1 MQSMQENSSNQK
13 TTKKISDARRQSLNN
28 PDKLTT
34 NDNQH
39 NQQSNLSTKSIT
51 QKSSTS
57 TEKKNKKSR
66 RGKSKKNKHLT
77 IHSRTLT
84 LALKFYPEQL
94 MNTQARQSI
103 TNPKT
108 GRIDYSLWTDG
119 DLLDQA
125 KAYLTERIKNFSTY
139 FNSFKSP
146 QDKSKRHWEVEAIC
160 HDRDEI
166 ANPDDMFAPAI
177 VKPHF
182 HVIIRDANNRRFF
195 VETVLKAL
203 GLHYQKEDS
212 ELFYE
217 HGCTTVAD
225 FNAYSVY
232 LTHETEQAKKDGKE
246 LYDLSEVMTNMTLD
260 ELKDIRAGY
269 SRLQSKSKL
278 SDHDWN
284 ELANY
289 ASKLGDKMGDFDA
302 WSKSVLTFAQ
312 RTGRKFKALQDEFN
326 KHLTDAVDDSP
337 DLTRCC
343 ILISGNANDGKS
355 WTTTHALQ
363 NLGEK
368 IYPARSSSGKYDGLQ
383 STATAMT
390 FDDRMI
396 TDALN
401 VTDNRAVVLHGRG
414 TGGDKAWLGRYVVV
428 TTNLPIG
435 DFFNNQVR
443 FNSQIDAIK
452 SRFYTCILV
461 YDYYGHG
468 HLEVVDTCTRG
479 TAKDIQ
485 ARNDLFTR
493 FADEFNKLIANYHP
507 LSSDEAPKI
516 DAKYYQHAPEQSWE
530 PTQTAQQIAQL
541 DTENSSLR
549 DEALALSSKLGD
561 AIRVLRNEYPSI
573 RNKVYYTG
581 NLDTP
586 YRYGYQDFLE
596 FLRKANPNDIVYKE
610 DSYTEHWTVSE
621 LLSKLPAPK
630 IGDDN
635 YILSDCQFIRI
646 KPAN

>member
-1 MQSMQENSSNQK
+1 MQENSSNQK
-13 TTKKISDARRQSLNN
+13 TAKKISDARQQSLNN

-57 TEKKNKKSR
+57 TEKKKKKSK

-84 LALKFYPEQL
+84 LALKFYPEQM

-160 HDRDEI
+160 HDRDEV

-182 HVIIRDANNRRFF
+182 HVIIRDANNKRFF

-289 ASKLGDKMGDFDA
+289 ASKLGDEFGDFDA

-443 FNSQIDAIK
+443 FNSQIEAIK

-507 LSSDEAPKI
+507 LSSDEAPKL

-573 RNKVYYTG
+573 RNNVYYTG
-581 NLDTP
+581 DLDTP
-586 YRYGYQDFLE
+586 YRYGYKSFLE

-610 DSYTEHWTVSE
+610 DSYTDHWTVSE

-630 IGDDN
+630 IGEDN

>member
-1 MQSMQENSSNQK
+1 MQENSSNQK
-13 TTKKISDARRQSLNN
+13 TAKKISDARQQSLNK

-34 NDNQH
+34 ND

-57 TEKKNKKSR
+57 TEKKKKKSR
-66 RGKSKKNKHLT
+66 RGKSKKNTHLT

-84 LALKFYPEQL
+84 LALKFYPEQ
-94 MNTQARQSI
+94 MMTTQARQSI

-119 DLLDQA
+119 NLLDQA
-125 KAYLTERIKNFSTY
+125 KAYLNERIKNFSTY

-160 HDRDEI
+160 HDRDEV

-182 HVIIRDANNRRFF
+182 HVIIRDANNKRFF
-195 VETVLKAL
+195 VETILKAL
-203 GLHYQKEDS
+203 GLNYQKEDS

-246 LYDLSEVMTNMTLD
+246 LYDLSEVMTNMPLD

-284 ELANY
+284 ELADY
-289 ASKLGDKMGDFDA
+289 ASKLGDELGDFDA

-312 RTGRKFKALQDEFN
+312 RTGQKFKALQDEFN

-435 DFFNNQVR
+435 DFFSNQVR
-443 FNSQIDAIK
+443 FNSQIDAIR

-461 YDYYGHG
+461 YDNFGHG
-468 HLEVVDTCTRG
+468 HLEVVDASTRG

-493 FADEFNKLIANYHP
+493 FADEFNKLITNYHP
-507 LSSDEAPKI
+507 LSADDAPKL
-516 DAKYYQHAPEQSWE
+516 DAKFYQHAPEQSWE
-530 PTQTAQQIAQL
+530 PKQTAQQIAQL
-541 DTENSSLR
+541 ETENNSLR
-549 DEALALSSKLGD
+549 NEALGLSSKLGD
-561 AIRVLRNEYPSI
+561 VIRVLRNEYPSI
-573 RNKVYYTG
+573 RNNVYYTG
-581 NLDTP
+581 DLDTP
-586 YRYGYQDFLE
+586 YRYGYKSFLE

-630 IGDDN
+630 IGEDN

>member
-1 MQSMQENSSNQK
+1 MQENSSNQK
-13 TTKKISDARRQSLNN
+13 TAKKISDARQQSLNK

-34 NDNQH
+34 ND

-57 TEKKNKKSR
+57 TEKKKKKSR

-84 LALKFYPEQL
+84 LALKFYPEQ
-94 MNTQARQSI
+94 MMTTQARQSI

-119 DLLDQA
+119 NLLDQA
-125 KAYLTERIKNFSTY
+125 KAYLNERIKNFSTY

-160 HDRDEI
+160 HDRDEV

-182 HVIIRDANNRRFF
+182 HVIIREANNKRFF
-195 VETVLKAL
+195 VETILKAL
-203 GLHYQKEDS
+203 GLNYQKEDS

-246 LYDLSEVMTNMTLD
+246 LYDLSEVMTNMPLD

-284 ELANY
+284 ELADY
-289 ASKLGDKMGDFDA
+289 ASKLGDELGDFDA

-312 RTGRKFKALQDEFN
+312 RTGQKFKALQDEFN
-326 KHLTDAVDDSP
+326 KHLTDSVDDSP

-435 DFFNNQVR
+435 DFFSNQVR
-443 FNSQIDAIK
+443 FNSQIDAIR

-461 YDYYGHG
+461 YDNFGHG
-468 HLEVVDTCTRG
+468 HLEVVDASTRG

-493 FADEFNKLIANYHP
+493 FADEFNKLITNYHP
-507 LSSDEAPKI
+507 LSADDAPKL
-516 DAKYYQHAPEQSWE
+516 DAKFYQHAPEQSWE
-530 PTQTAQQIAQL
+530 PKQTAQQIAQL
-541 DTENSSLR
+541 ETENNSLR
-549 DEALALSSKLGD
+549 NEALGLSSKLGD
-561 AIRVLRNEYPSI
+561 VIRALRNEYPSI
-573 RNKVYYTG
+573 RNNVYYTG
-581 NLDTP
+581 DLDTP
-586 YRYGYQDFLE
+586 YRYGYKSFLE

-630 IGDDN
+630 IGEDN

>member
-1 MQSMQENSSNQK
+1 MQENSSNQK
-13 TTKKISDARRQSLNN
+13 TAKKISDARQQSLNK

-34 NDNQH
+34 ND

-57 TEKKNKKSR
+57 TEKKKKKSR

-84 LALKFYPEQL
+84 LALKFYPEQ
-94 MNTQARQSI
+94 MMTTQARQSI

-119 DLLDQA
+119 NLLDQA
-125 KAYLTERIKNFSTY
+125 KAYLNERIKNFSTY

-160 HDRDEI
+160 HDRDEV

-182 HVIIRDANNRRFF
+182 HVIIRDANNKRFF
-195 VETVLKAL
+195 VETILKAL
-203 GLHYQKEDS
+203 GLNYQKEDS

-246 LYDLSEVMTNMTLD
+246 LYDLSEVMTNMPLD

-284 ELANY
+284 ELADY
-289 ASKLGDKMGDFDA
+289 ASKLGDELGDFDA

-312 RTGRKFKALQDEFN
+312 RTGQKFKALQDEFN

-435 DFFNNQVR
+435 DFFSNQVR
-443 FNSQIDAIK
+443 FNSQIDAIR

-461 YDYYGHG
+461 YDNFGHG
-468 HLEVVDTCTRG
+468 HLEVVDASTRG

-493 FADEFNKLIANYHP
+493 FADEFNKLITNYHP
-507 LSSDEAPKI
+507 LSADDAPKL
-516 DAKYYQHAPEQSWE
+516 DAKFYQHAPEQSWE
-530 PTQTAQQIAQL
+530 PKQAAQQIAQL

-573 RNKVYYTG
+573 RNNVYYTG
-581 NLDTP
+581 DLDTP
-586 YRYGYQDFLE
+586 YRYGYKSFLE

-630 IGDDN
+630 IGEDN

>member
-1 MQSMQENSSNQK
+1 MQENSSNQK
-13 TTKKISDARRQSLNN
+13 TAKKISDARQQSLNK

-34 NDNQH
+34 ND

-57 TEKKNKKSR
+57 TEKKKKKSR

-84 LALKFYPEQL
+84 LALKFYPEQ
-94 MNTQARQSI
+94 MMTTQARQSI

-119 DLLDQA
+119 NLLDQA
-125 KAYLTERIKNFSTY
+125 KAYLNERIKNFSTY

-160 HDRDEI
+160 HDRDEV

-182 HVIIRDANNRRFF
+182 HVIIREANNKRFF
-195 VETVLKAL
+195 VETILKAL
-203 GLHYQKEDS
+203 GLNYQKEDS

-246 LYDLSEVMTNMTLD
+246 LYDLSEVMTNMPLD

-284 ELANY
+284 ELADY
-289 ASKLGDKMGDFDA
+289 ASKLGDELGDFDA

-312 RTGRKFKALQDEFN
+312 RTGQKFKALQDEFN

-435 DFFNNQVR
+435 DFFSNQVR
-443 FNSQIDAIK
+443 FNSQIDAIR

-461 YDYYGHG
+461 YDNFGHG
-468 HLEVVDTCTRG
+468 HLEVVDASTRG

-493 FADEFNKLIANYHP
+493 FADEFNKLITNYHP
-507 LSSDEAPKI
+507 LSADDAPKL
-516 DAKYYQHAPEQSWE
+516 DAKFYQHAPEQSWE
-530 PTQTAQQIAQL
+530 PKQTAQQIAQL
-541 DTENSSLR
+541 ETENNSLR
-549 DEALALSSKLGD
+549 NEALGLSSKLGD
-561 AIRVLRNEYPSI
+561 VIRVLRNEYPSI
-573 RNKVYYTG
+573 RNNVYYTG
-581 NLDTP
+581 DLDTP
-586 YRYGYQDFLE
+586 YRYGYKSFLE

-630 IGDDN
+630 IGEDN

>member
-13 TTKKISDARRQSLNN
+13 TTKKISDARRQSLTN

-57 TEKKNKKSR
+57 TEKKKKKSK

-119 DLLDQA
+119 NLLDQA
-125 KAYLTERIKNFSTY
+125 KAYLNERIKSFSTY

-182 HVIIRDANNRRFF
+182 HVIIRDANNKRFF

-246 LYDLSEVMTNMTLD
+246 LYDLSEVMTNMSLD

-284 ELANY
+284 ELADY
-289 ASKLGDKMGDFDA
+289 VAKLGDKMGDFDA

-507 LSSDEAPKI
+507 LSSDEAPKL

-549 DEALALSSKLGD
+549 DEALALSSELGD

>member
-1 MQSMQENSSNQK
+1 MQENSSNQK
-13 TTKKISDARRQSLNN
+13 TAKKISDARQQSLK

-34 NDNQH
+34 NN

-57 TEKKNKKSR
+57 TEKKKKKSK
-66 RGKSKKNKHLT
+66 RGKARKNKHLT

-84 LALKFYPEQL
+84 LALKFYPEQ
-94 MNTQARQSI
+94 MMTKQARQSI
-103 TNPKT
+103 TNPRT
-108 GRIDYSLWTDG
+108 GRIDYSLWKSG
-119 DLLDQA
+119 NLLEQA
-125 KAYLTERIKNFSTY
+125 KAYLNERVNNFSTY
-139 FNSFKSP
+139 FNRFKSP

-160 HDRDEI
+160 HDKDEV
-166 ANPDDMFAPAI
+166 ANPDDMFAPSVI
-177 VKPHF
+177 KPHF
-182 HVIIRDANNRRFF
+182 HVILRDANNKRFF

-203 GLHYQKEDS
+203 GLNYQKEDS
-212 ELFYE
+212 QLFYE

-232 LTHETEQAKKDGKE
+232 LTHETEQAKRDGKE
-246 LYDLSEVMTNMTLD
+246 FYDLSEVMTNMTLD

-278 SDHDWN
+278 SDNDWN
-284 ELANY
+284 ELAEY
-289 ASKLGDKMGDFDA
+289 ADKLGDDMGDFDA
-302 WSKSVLTFAQ
+302 WSKDVLTFAQ
-312 RTGRKFKALQDEFN
+312 RSSSKFKALQEEFN
-326 KHLTDAVDDSP
+326 KHLTDAVDASP

-343 ILISGNANDGKS
+343 ILISGNPNDGKS

-414 TGGDKAWLGRYVVV
+414 TGGDKAWLGRYVLV
-428 TTNLPIG
+428 TTNLPIT
-435 DFFNNQVR
+435 DFFSNQVR
-443 FNSQIDAIK
+443 FESQIDAIK
-452 SRFYTCILV
+452 SRFYTCVLT
-461 YDYYGHG
+461 YDNFGRG
-468 HLEVVDTCTRG
+468 HLEVVDASTRG

-507 LSSDEAPKI
+507 LAAGDAPKL
-516 DAKYYQHAPEQSWE
+516 DAKYYQHAPGQSWASSNE
-530 PTQTAQQIAQL
+530 ANL
-541 DTENSSLR
+541 MNENADLR
-549 DEALALSSKLGD
+549 DRNLYLSSM
-561 AIRVLRNEYPSI
+561 LRDFITVMRKDDPYMHMN
-573 RNKVYYTG
+573 VFYTG
-581 NLDTP
+581 DLDSATSQNYSNLI
-586 YRYGYQDFLE
+586 RFLQD
-596 FLRKANPNDIVYKE
+596 ANPVALVHFEDEYKAR
-610 DSYTEHWTVSE
+610 WTVAD
-621 LLSKLPAPK
+621 LLKELPAPNRSAEK
-630 IGDDN
+630 MC
-635 YILSDCQFIRI
+635 LSDCEYIRI
-646 KPAN
+646 LGVEQ

>member
-1 MQSMQENSSNQK
+1 MQENSSNQK
-13 TTKKISDARRQSLNN
+13 TAKKISDARQQSLNK

-34 NDNQH
+34 ND

-57 TEKKNKKSR
+57 TEKKKKKSR
-66 RGKSKKNKHLT
+66 RGKAKKNKHLT

-84 LALKFYPEQL
+84 LALKFYPEQM

-125 KAYLTERIKNFSTY
+125 KAYLNERIKNFSTY

-160 HDRDEI
+160 HDKDEV

-182 HVIIRDANNRRFF
+182 HVVIRDANNKRFF

-203 GLHYQKEDS
+203 GLNYQKEDS

-246 LYDLSEVMTNMTLD
+246 LYDLSEVMTNMPLD

-284 ELANY
+284 ELADY
-289 ASKLGDKMGDFDA
+289 ASKLGDELGDFDA

-312 RTGRKFKALQDEFN
+312 RTGQKFKALQDEFN
-326 KHLTDAVDDSP
+326 KHLTDAVDNSP

-435 DFFNNQVR
+435 DFFSNQVR
-443 FNSQIDAIK
+443 FNSQIDAIR

-461 YDYYGHG
+461 YDNFGHG
-468 HLEVVDTCTRG
+468 HLEVVDASTRG

-493 FADEFNKLIANYHP
+493 FADEFNKLITNYHP
-507 LSSDEAPKI
+507 LSADDAPKL

-530 PTQTAQQIAQL
+530 PKQTAQQIAQL
-541 DTENSSLR
+541 ETENNSLR
-549 DEALALSSKLGD
+549 DEALGLSSKLGD
-561 AIRVLRNEYPSI
+561 VIRVLRNEYPSI
-573 RNKVYYTG
+573 RNNVYYTG
-581 NLDTP
+581 DLDTP
-586 YRYGYQDFLE
+586 YRYGYKSFLE

-630 IGDDN
+630 IGEDN

>member
-13 TTKKISDARRQSLNN
+13 TAKKISDARQQSLTN

-57 TEKKNKKSR
+57 TEKKKKKSR

-94 MNTQARQSI
+94 MTTQARQSI

-119 DLLDQA
+119 NLLDQA
-125 KAYLTERIKNFSTY
+125 KAYLNERIKNFATY

-160 HDRDEI
+160 HDRDEV

-246 LYDLSEVMTNMTLD
+246 LYDLSEVMTNMSLD

-289 ASKLGDKMGDFDA
+289 ASKLGDELGDFDA

-337 DLTRCC
+337 DLVRCC

-468 HLEVVDTCTRG
+468 HLEVVDACTRG

>member
-1 MQSMQENSSNQK
+1 MQENSSNQK
-13 TTKKISDARRQSLNN
+13 TAKKISDARQQSLNN

-57 TEKKNKKSR
+57 TEKKKKKSK

-84 LALKFYPEQL
+84 LALKFYPEQM

-182 HVIIRDANNRRFF
+182 HVIIRDANNKRFF

-289 ASKLGDKMGDFDA
+289 ASKLGDELGDFDA

-468 HLEVVDTCTRG
+468 HLEVVDACTRG

-541 DTENSSLR
+541 DTENSSLH

-573 RNKVYYTG
+573 RNNVYYTG

-610 DSYTEHWTVSE
+610 DSYTERWTVSE

>member
-1 MQSMQENSSNQK
+1 MQENSSNQK
-13 TTKKISDARRQSLNN
+13 TAKKISDARQQSLNK

-34 NDNQH
+34 ND

-57 TEKKNKKSR
+57 TEKKKKKSR

-77 IHSRTLT
+77 IHSRTVT
-84 LALKFYPEQL
+84 LALKFYPEQ
-94 MNTQARQSI
+94 MMTTQARQSI

-119 DLLDQA
+119 NLLDQA
-125 KAYLTERIKNFSTY
+125 KAYLNERIKNFSTY

-160 HDRDEI
+160 HDRDEV

-182 HVIIRDANNRRFF
+182 HVIIRDANNKRFF
-195 VETVLKAL
+195 VETILKAL
-203 GLHYQKEDS
+203 GLNYQKEDS

-246 LYDLSEVMTNMTLD
+246 LYDLSEVMTNMPLD

-284 ELANY
+284 ELADY
-289 ASKLGDKMGDFDA
+289 ASKLGDELGDFDA

-312 RTGRKFKALQDEFN
+312 RTGQKFKALQDEFN

-435 DFFNNQVR
+435 DFFSNQVR
-443 FNSQIDAIK
+443 FNSQIDAIR

-461 YDYYGHG
+461 YDNFGHG
-468 HLEVVDTCTRG
+468 HLEVVDASTRG

-493 FADEFNKLIANYHP
+493 FADEFNKLITNYHP
-507 LSSDEAPKI
+507 LSADDAPKL
-516 DAKYYQHAPEQSWE
+516 DAKFYQHAPEQSWE
-530 PTQTAQQIAQL
+530 PKQTAQQIAQL
-541 DTENSSLR
+541 ETENNSLR
-549 DEALALSSKLGD
+549 NEALGLSSKLGD
-561 AIRVLRNEYPSI
+561 VIRVLRNEYPSI
-573 RNKVYYTG
+573 RNNVYYTG
-581 NLDTP
+581 DLDTP
-586 YRYGYQDFLE
+586 YRYGYKSFLE

-630 IGDDN
+630 IGEDN

>member
-1 MQSMQENSSNQK
+1 MQENSSNQK
-13 TTKKISDARRQSLNN
+13 TAKKISDARQQSLNN

-57 TEKKNKKSR
+57 TEKKKKKSK

-84 LALKFYPEQL
+84 LALKFYPEQM

-160 HDRDEI
+160 HDRDEV

-182 HVIIRDANNRRFF
+182 HVIIRDANNKRFF

-289 ASKLGDKMGDFDA
+289 ASKLGDELGDFDA

-443 FNSQIDAIK
+443 FNSQIEAIK

-507 LSSDEAPKI
+507 LSSDEAPKL

-573 RNKVYYTG
+573 RNNVYYTG
-581 NLDTP
+581 DLDTP
-586 YRYGYQDFLE
+586 YRYGYKSFLE

-610 DSYTEHWTVSE
+610 DSYTDHWTVSE

-630 IGDDN
+630 IGEDN

>member
-57 TEKKNKKSR
+57 TEKKKKKSR

-84 LALKFYPEQL
+84 LALKFYPEQM

-182 HVIIRDANNRRFF
+182 HVIIRDANNKRFF

-289 ASKLGDKMGDFDA
+289 ASKLGDELGDFDA

-507 LSSDEAPKI
+507 LSSDEAPKL

-541 DTENSSLR
+541 DTENGSLR

>member
-1 MQSMQENSSNQK
+1 MQENSSNQK
-13 TTKKISDARRQSLNN
+13 TAKKISDARQQSLNK

-34 NDNQH
+34 ND

-57 TEKKNKKSR
+57 TENSTEKKKKKSR

-84 LALKFYPEQL
+84 LALKFYPEQM
-94 MNTQARQSI
+94 MNKQVRQSI

-125 KAYLTERIKNFSTY
+125 KAYLNDRIKNFSTY

-160 HDRDEI
+160 HDRDEV

-182 HVIIRDANNRRFF
+182 HVIIRDANNKRFF
-195 VETVLKAL
+195 VETILKAL
-203 GLHYQKEDS
+203 GLNYQKEDS

-246 LYDLSEVMTNMTLD
+246 LYDLSEVMTNMPLD

-284 ELANY
+284 ELADY
-289 ASKLGDKMGDFDA
+289 ASKLGDELGDFDA

-312 RTGRKFKALQDEFN
+312 RTGQKFKALQDEFN
-326 KHLTDAVDDSP
+326 KHLTDSVDDSP

-435 DFFNNQVR
+435 DFFSNQVR
-443 FNSQIDAIK
+443 FDSQIDAIR

-461 YDYYGHG
+461 YDNFGHG
-468 HLEVVDTCTRG
+468 HLEVVDASTRG

-493 FADEFNKLIANYHP
+493 FADEFNKLITNYHP
-507 LSSDEAPKI
+507 LSADDAPKL

-530 PTQTAQQIAQL
+530 PKQTAQLIAQL
-541 DTENSSLR
+541 ETENNSLR
-549 DEALALSSKLGD
+549 NEALGLSSKLGD
-561 AIRVLRNEYPSI
+561 VIRVLRNEYPSI
-573 RNKVYYTG
+573 HNNVYFTG
-581 NLDTP
+581 DLDTP
-586 YRYGYQDFLE
+586 YRYGYKSFLE

-621 LLSKLPAPK
+621 LLSKLPAPN
-630 IGDDN
+630 IGEDN

-646 KPAN
+646 EPAN

>member
-1 MQSMQENSSNQK
+1 MQENSSNQK
-13 TTKKISDARRQSLNN
+13 TAKKISDARRQSLNN

-57 TEKKNKKSR
+57 TEKKKKKSR

-84 LALKFYPEQL
+84 LALKFYPEQM

-160 HDRDEI
+160 HDRDEV

-182 HVIIRDANNRRFF
+182 HVIIRDANNKRFF

-289 ASKLGDKMGDFDA
+289 ASKLGDELGDFDA

-507 LSSDEAPKI
+507 LSSDEAPKL

-541 DTENSSLR
+541 DTENGSLR

-573 RNKVYYTG
+573 RNNVYYTG
-581 NLDTP
+581 DLDTP
-586 YRYGYQDFLE
+586 YRYGYKSFLD

-610 DSYTEHWTVSE
+610 DSYTDHWTVSE

-630 IGDDN
+630 IGEDD

>member
-1 MQSMQENSSNQK
+1 MQENSSNQK
-13 TTKKISDARRQSLNN
+13 TAKKISDARQQSLNN

-57 TEKKNKKSR
+57 TEKKKKKSK

-84 LALKFYPEQL
+84 LALKFYPEQM

-182 HVIIRDANNRRFF
+182 HVIIRDANNKRFF

-289 ASKLGDKMGDFDA
+289 ASKLGDELGDFDA

-468 HLEVVDTCTRG
+468 HLEVVDACTRG

-507 LSSDEAPKI
+507 LSSDEAPKL

-541 DTENSSLR
+541 DTENSSLH

-573 RNKVYYTG
+573 RNNVYYTG

-610 DSYTEHWTVSE
+610 DSYTERWTVSE